1 MCYNVLINNT
11 LLETLIATLIGSI
24 ITIGSISMPAEDI
37 INNAKSATN
46 GANLHQIAT
55 VLELYYSDNQSYPTA
70 QDSQKLI
77 NELKTKDYIQTV
89 PLDASVF
96 VYTVKDNGQ
105 DYSLRLK

>member
-1 MCYNVLINNT
+1 MNNT

-24 ITIGSISMPAEDI
+24 ITIGSLSMPAEDI
-37 INNAKSATN
+37 IKSATSATN

-55 VLELYYSDNQSYPTA
+55 VLELYYSDHQSYPIA
-70 QDSQKLI
+70 QDGQKLI
-77 NELKTKDYIQTV
+77 DELKAQEYITTV

-96 VYTVKDNGQ
+96 IYTVKNNGQ